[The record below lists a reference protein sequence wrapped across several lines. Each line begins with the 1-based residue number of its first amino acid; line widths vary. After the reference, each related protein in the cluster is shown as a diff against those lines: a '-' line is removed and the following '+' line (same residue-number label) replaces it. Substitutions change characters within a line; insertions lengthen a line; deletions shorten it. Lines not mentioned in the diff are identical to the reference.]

1 MLIYLVRRTLF
12 ERAEAIFKLI
22 EKEDE
27 PFPKSRLQ
35 DIGLNPSTA
44 EKWLELITFIQ
55 RKPRIRV
62 IKTRNSTI
70 IEQTETGYH
79 VMSRETFMDTKRSYR
94 ERFQALE
101 SYLSALITS
110 ERLNE

>member
-1 MLIYLVRRTLF
+1 MLIYLVRRTLI

-27 PFPKSRLQ
+27 PFPKSKLQ

-44 EKWLELITFIQ
+44 EKWLKLITFIQ

-70 IEQTETGYH
+70 IERTETGYH
-79 VMSRETFMDTKRSYR
+79 VMSRETFMDSKRSYR
-94 ERFQALE
+94 ERFHALE

>member
-1 MLIYLVRRTLF
+1 MAARRTLI

-22 EKEDE
+22 EKEDD
-27 PFPKSRLQ
+27 PFPKSKLQ

-55 RKPRIRV
+55 RKPRIRM
-62 IKTRNSTI
+62 IKTGTSTI

-79 VMSRETFMDTKRSYR
+79 VMSREIFMDTKRSYK
-94 ERFQALE
+94 ERFHALQ
-101 SYLSALITS
+101 SYLSALITT
-110 ERLNE
+110 ERLSE